1 MQISIIIPAYNAA
14 KYLNRCIESVANQDL
29 PHDCYEVIV
38 VNDGSTDNTID
49 ILNLLCCKYS
59 CLKYVSTPN
68 GGLSRARN
76 RGIVEA
82 SGEYLLFLDSD
93 DSFAPN
99 VLGTIYEEMSEYQ
112 LDVMLLDYVHISF
125 NGTLLDTP
133 YRINQNSRE
142 VVSGR
147 DFLLADCYPPMV
159 WVYAYRRAFLSEN
172 ALKMIP
178 IWHEDEEFTPRSIYF
193 AQRIKY
199 VPLTFYNYY
208 QNSDSY
214 TNQTSES
221 HALNIIAAMESLY
234 RFSVTFCTEKRVNEY
249 FDDHIAVILMR
260 LFKQSIRQGYQNQ
273 NCIIEKVKEAGL
285 LPLKPRKS
293 SFYYCLFNISPLLF
307 TMYYKAIKGKYMKK
321 G

>member
-14 KYLNRCIESVANQDL
+14 KYLNRCIESVAEQNL

-49 ILNLLCCKYS
+49 ILDFLCCKYS
-59 CLKYVSTPN
+59 CLRYVSTPN

-76 RGIVEA
+76 RGIAEA

-99 VLGTIYEEMSEYQ
+99 VLRQIYEEMSKSR
-112 LDVMLLDYVHISF
+112 LDMMLLDYVHISF
-125 NGTLLDTP
+125 NGTLLDIP
-133 YRINQNSRE
+133 YRISQNSRE

-147 DFLLADCYPPMV
+147 DFLLADCYPPMIC
-159 WVYAYRRAFLSEN
+159 VYAYRRAFLAEN
-172 ALKMIP
+172 ALEMIP

-199 VPLTFYNYY
+199 VSLTFYNYY

-214 TNQTSES
+214 TNQYSES
-221 HALNIIAAMESLY
+221 HALNIIAAMESLH
-234 RFSVTFCTEKRVNEY
+234 RFSVTFCTEKQVKKY
-249 FDDHIAVILMR
+249 FDNHIAVILMR
-260 LFKQSIRQGYQNQ
+260 LFKNSVRRNEPGQEAM
-273 NCIIEKVKEAGL
+273 IERVKAGRL
-285 LPLKPRKS
+285 LPLKPQKRT
-293 SFYYCLFNISPLLF
+293 FYYWVFNLSPLLF
-307 TMYYKAIKGKYMKK
+307 VMYYRLIKRKNNLL
-321 G
+321 